1 MSVMK
6 RLSGIVQAKANK
18 ALDKA
23 ENPADMLDLSYEKQ
37 MENLTKVRRALA
49 DVATARKR
57 LELQATQLQAQAQ
70 KLQDQAKQA
79 LGQGQEDLAREAL
92 ARRATLADQLDSL
105 GTQHQQVEAQQQQLE
120 TTATRLQAQVDAFR
134 TKKETLKASYTA
146 SKAQASIGE
155 AVSGISESMTD
166 AGMTLDRAQ
175 DKIAQMQARAGAI
188 DELLDTGALPDALGG
203 GGDDIQKQLDAT
215 SKAGQVDA
223 ELAALKAQLGTGA
236 APRPAPACHRARHR
250 GPTARRA
257 RTASGNGTSRSDG
270 ARLMIV
276 RILGEGRYEVPEA
289 DLPAIEQLDAQLA
302 DALDRGDEAEFTTS
316 LADLIGAGPPH
327 RHPPGARRPPDLVTG
342 RAPRGLDPGRGALA
356 AGRRGLS
363 PTPSRWRRL
372 VGAERGLRQ
381 TTPLC
386 AVVDRSTSSD
396 RSPASRTA

>member
-79 LGQGQEDLAREAL
+79 LGQGQEDLARQAL
-92 ARRATLADQLDSL
+92 ARRATIAEQLESL
-105 GTQHQQVEAQQQQLE
+105 GTQHQQVETQQQQLE
-120 TTATRLQAQVDAFR
+120 TTASRLQAQVGAFR

-223 ELAALKAQLGTGA
+223 ELAALKAEIGTGA
-236 APRPAPACHRARHR
+236 SEPSASLPPGAAPGTNGGAAAAP
-250 GPTARRA
+250 P
-257 RTASGNGTSRSDG
+257 SGNGT
-270 ARLMIV
+270 ATP
-276 RILGEGRYEVPEA
+276 EGSN
-289 DLPAIEQLDAQLA
+289 
-302 DALDRGDEAEFTTS
+302 G
-316 LADLIGAGPPH
+316 
-327 RHPPGARRPPDLVTG
+327 
-342 RAPRGLDPGRGALA
+342 
-356 AGRRGLS
+356 
-363 PTPSRWRRL
+363 
-372 VGAERGLRQ
+372 
-381 TTPLC
+381 
-386 AVVDRSTSSD
+386 
-396 RSPASRTA
+396 